1 MRYGRYVPCE
11 WTVYLPS
18 RLSNISAVTEAGR
31 QITLVTPPV
40 RLKAELS
47 KSILIY
53 RYKHY

>member
-31 QITLVTPPV
+31 QITLVTFLYGPKLNY
-40 RLKAELS
+40 LKVS
-47 KSILIY
+47 
-53 RYKHY
+53 